1 MQAIK
6 PVHETIMRKFGLIGF
21 PLGHSFSK
29 GYFSKKFEI
38 EKLNDCVY
46 ENYPI
51 ERIELLND
59 IINNNPELK
68 GLNVTIP
75 YKQQVMKHLD
85 RIDAEASEV
94 GAVNTIKIVKEDSGI
109 KLIGYNT
116 DIFGFEKPLL
126 EKLVA
131 FHKSA
136 LILGTGGASKA
147 VAYILHKHGISF
159 RYVSRN
165 PKEDTVYSYSDL
177 THEIVQEYKIIV
189 NTSPLGMH
197 PDTDKCP
204 SIPYEAIGKDH
215 ILYDLIYNPEETLF
229 LRKGE
234 ERKAIVIN
242 GLPMLYIQAEKS
254 WEIWNS

>member
-94 GAVNTIKIVKEDSGI
+94 GAVNTIKIVKEDSV
-109 KLIGYNT
+109 LS
-116 DIFGFEKPLL
+116 L
-126 EKLVA
+126 
-131 FHKSA
+131 
-136 LILGTGGASKA
+136 
-147 VAYILHKHGISF
+147 
-159 RYVSRN
+159 
-165 PKEDTVYSYSDL
+165 
-177 THEIVQEYKIIV
+177 
-189 NTSPLGMH
+189 
-197 PDTDKCP
+197 
-204 SIPYEAIGKDH
+204 
-215 ILYDLIYNPEETLF
+215 
-229 LRKGE
+229 
-234 ERKAIVIN
+234 
-242 GLPMLYIQAEKS
+242 
-254 WEIWNS
+254 